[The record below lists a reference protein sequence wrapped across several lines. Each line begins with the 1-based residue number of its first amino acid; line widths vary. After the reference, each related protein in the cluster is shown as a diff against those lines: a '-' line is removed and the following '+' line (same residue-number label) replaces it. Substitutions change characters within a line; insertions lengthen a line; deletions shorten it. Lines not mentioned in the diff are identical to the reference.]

1 MKNGNI
7 TERAVSEIKLE
18 FANMW
23 GLKYNQ
29 SRVKVEQR
37 KSEENVEIFIGSS

>member
-7 TERAVSEIKLE
+7 TERAVSEITLE

-29 SRVKVEQR
+29 S
-37 KSEENVEIFIGSS
+37 

>member
-18 FANMW
+18 FANIW
-23 GLKYNQ
+23 GLKYNH
-29 SRVKVEQR
+29 S
-37 KSEENVEIFIGSS
+37 